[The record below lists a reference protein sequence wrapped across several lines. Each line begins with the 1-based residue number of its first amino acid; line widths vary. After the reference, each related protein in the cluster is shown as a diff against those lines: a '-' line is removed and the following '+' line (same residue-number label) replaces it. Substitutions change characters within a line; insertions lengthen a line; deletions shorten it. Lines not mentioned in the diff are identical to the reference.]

1 MKYQN
6 NTLYF
11 TGPLT
16 KYNVDRYYLG
26 LVRSRQIQDIS
37 RIDLSGVTDI
47 DSAGAV
53 FIEEIRKRFDN
64 QNVIVCAPGEIAE
77 IIKLYTHRKPPQE
90 IKSEKTVS
98 GRSFVTLLGGKAYGI
113 FSTGAAIIM
122 MSVDLFFLGFGGLF
136 TRKGRRKGDVG
147 DECVEIG
154 LGAVPVVMVFSLI
167 IGIIL
172 TLQAAAQL
180 EPIGGNVFVADL
192 LAVSLV
198 REMGPVFIAIIF
210 AGRTGSAITS
220 ELGSMKVD
228 EELDALEMMG
238 ISPIRFLLVPKYY
251 AMLISLPLLTAFGD
265 VTGILSG
272 LVVANITMDLNPV
285 LYLERVA
292 ATLDFWDILHGFA
305 KVPFFAW
312 AIVAISGHFGFM
324 VSGGAAGVGKATTR
338 AVVSSIFSVIF
349 IDVLFSFIYIFQ

>member
-1 MKYQN
+1 MKYQDE
-6 NTLYF
+6 TLYF

-16 KYNVDRYYLG
+16 KYNVDSYYIRLFK
-26 LVRSRQIQDIS
+26 SRHIQKIS
-37 RIDLSGVTDI
+37 RIDLTEVTDI

-53 FIEEIRKRFDN
+53 FIEEIRKRFSKE
-64 QNVIVCAPGEIAE
+64 NVFVCAPGEIAE
-77 IIKLYTHRKPPQE
+77 IIKLHTHREPSPELKN
-90 IKSEKTVS
+90 EKAVS
-98 GRSFVTLLGGKAYGI
+98 GRSFITSLGEKAYGA
-113 FSTGAAIIM
+113 FSTGASIFM
-122 MSVDLFFLGFGGLF
+122 MTVDLFFLGFGGLF

-147 DECVEIG
+147 DECLEIG

-198 REMGPVFIAIIF
+198 REMGPVFIAIIL

-251 AMLISLPLLTAFGD
+251 AMLISLPLLTVFGD

-272 LVVANITMDLNPV
+272 LVVANITLDLNPG

-312 AIVAISGHFGFM
+312 VIVAISGHFGFT
-324 VSGGAAGVGKATTR
+324 VSGGAAGVGRATTK

-349 IDVLFSFIYIFQ
+349 IDVLFSVIYIFQ